1 MMVNT
6 LPMGVSK
13 DQRWQV
19 TVYTDMVK
27 SCAGAQTDIGAPMGG
42 HLRTPREQAE
52 DSAAV
57 DMT

>member
-1 MMVNT
+1 MANT
-6 LPMGVSK
+6 LPVGVSK

-19 TVYTDMVK
+19 TVQTHMVK
-27 SCAGAQTDIGAPMGG
+27 SHTGAQADIGAPMRG